1 MNGLCFS
8 CMRPTQF
15 CICKRCT
22 CVGEASCA
30 WCMGDL
36 ADEADARFGDYG
48 PVGEACAGIDWDGQP
63 CPRRAE
69 DGSVWCEITHSVL
82 AVDRLPTQPI
92 PIVRI
97 EVAA

>member
-30 WCMGDL
+30 RCDGTL
-36 ADEADARFGDYG
+36 ADEMDARFGDYG
-48 PVGEACAGIDWDGQP
+48 PVGEACAGVDWDGQP

-69 DGSVWCEITHSVL
+69 DSSPYCDLHSVL
-82 AVDRLPTQPI
+82 GADWLPTQPI